1 MKRRVLHIVGRM
13 HRAGIETWLMDV
25 VRRSESL
32 PVQHDFMVHCAG
44 EAAYDRELIRRGCRF
59 YRVDGDRRSVGYP
72 LALDTAFAAALA
84 DGPVHVAHAHEQLWC
99 GPILEAAAR
108 AGIPQRI
115 AHSHNDTK
123 RLERFPNLARMAFGV
138 WMRARI
144 RRAMTHGL
152 SCSAAAAPSLFGDS
166 WREDPR
172 VAVLQYGLDFG
183 RFRLPEDTV
192 EVRRSLG
199 IAPGRKVIGHI
210 GRCERQK
217 NQRFLLEV
225 FEQAARLRSDLHL
238 LMIGEG
244 SLEQQ
249 LRAQIKDSGLCFRI
263 TWLKNRPDIPAL
275 MVSAMD
281 LFLLPSLH
289 EGLPLVLLEAQAAGL
304 PCLFS
309 TEVTEEANLY
319 PETNARLSHRES
331 ARHWAAALQALLRV
345 GKGNRAA
352 RIQELS
358 RGVFSVEH
366 ATRRL
371 ADLYGVDAAVE
382 VGGLQEEVRA

>member
-1 MKRRVLHIVGRM
+1 MKRRVLHVVGRM

-25 VRRSESL
+25 VRRSERL
-32 PVQHDFMVHCAG
+32 PVRHDFMVHCAE
-44 EAAYDRELIRRGCRF
+44 EAAYDRELIRRGCRL

-99 GPILEAAAR
+99 GPILDAAAR
-108 AGIPQRI
+108 AGIPVRI

-138 WMRARI
+138 WMRGRI

-152 SCSAAAAPSLFGDS
+152 SCSVAAAPSLFGDS

-172 VAVLQYGLDFG
+172 VAVLHYGLDFG
-183 RFRLPEDTV
+183 RFQLQEDAAG
-192 EVRRSLG
+192 VRRSLG
-199 IAPGRKVIGHI
+199 IAPGRKVIGHV

-225 FEQAARLRSDLHL
+225 FQQAVRMRSDLHL
-238 LMIGEG
+238 LMAGEG
-244 SLEQQ
+244 SLERE
-249 LRAQIKDSGLCFRI
+249 LLAQIRECGLSSRI
-263 TWLKNRPDIPAL
+263 TWLKNRSDIPAL

-309 TEVTEEANLY
+309 TEVTAEADLY

-331 ARHWAAALQALLRV
+331 AGRWAVALQELLRA
-345 GKGNRAA
+345 GRANRAVRLLEMSA
-352 RIQELS
+352 
-358 RGVFSVEH
+358 GVFSAEH
-366 ATRRL
+366 ALRRL
-371 ADLYGVDAAVE
+371 AELYGVDAVVAPRGVE
-382 VGGLQEEVRA
+382 EEVRA